1 VFILFNF
8 NISWPCSSCML
19 SHSFMAMA
27 ASEERRGERSY
38 TSEEYLGRTLM
49 QGFSNCYNSYP

>member
-1 VFILFNF
+1 
-8 NISWPCSSCML
+8 ML

-38 TSEEYLGRTLM
+38 TSEECLGRALM
-49 QGFSNCYNSYP
+49 QGFSNCYTSYP